1 MYILYIL
8 ILPLITSYLDIW
20 DADLM
25 TTEVKTRDRSIGVTI
40 LIILKGLG
48 VCVYLENRTFSDI
61 QAK

>member
-8 ILPLITSYLDIW
+8 ILPLITSYLDIR

-25 TTEVKTRDRSIGVTI
+25 ATKVKTRDRNIDVTI

-48 VCVYLENRTFSDI
+48 VCVCI
-61 QAK
+61 